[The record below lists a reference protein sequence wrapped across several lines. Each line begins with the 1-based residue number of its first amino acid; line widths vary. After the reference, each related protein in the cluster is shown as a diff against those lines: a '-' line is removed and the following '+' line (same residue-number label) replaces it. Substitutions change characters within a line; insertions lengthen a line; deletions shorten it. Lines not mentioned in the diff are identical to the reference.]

1 MVLDDSWARLI
12 RAFRSRVCTTCPS
25 EVNRVSRLFNAAN
38 RRIDR
43 VPFLYIFLMH
53 RTIFNTPFVNTAL
66 RWISVGFLRLNGWKV
81 IGSLPPGAIKSV
93 LIAAPHT
100 SNWDLPYTLMV
111 AFALRLNVYWIG
123 KSSLFKPPFHSVM
136 MWLGGIPVD
145 RSQNNN
151 LVAAS
156 SEAIRRATGPL
167 QLIVPPEGTRSN
179 TRYWKTGFYYIAQ
192 GAGVPIV
199 MAYLD
204 YDKKIGGLGPV
215 FETTGNID
223 ADMLAIKSFYAG
235 VKGKNA
241 DQFDAV

>member
-1 MVLDDSWARLI
+1 
-12 RAFRSRVCTTCPS
+12 
-25 EVNRVSRLFNAAN
+25 
-38 RRIDR
+38 
-43 VPFLYIFLMH
+43 MH
-53 RTIFNTPFVNTAL
+53 HTIFDTPIVNTLL
-66 RWISVGFLRLNGWKV
+66 RWLSIGFLKLTGWKV
-81 IGSLPPGAIKSV
+81 VGKLPPHAAKSV

-123 KSSLFKPPFHSVM
+123 KASLFKPPFGGVM

-145 RSQNNN
+145 RSQSNN

-156 SEAIRRATGPL
+156 SEALMRANGPL
-167 QLIVPPEGTRSN
+167 QLIVPPEGTRSG
-179 TRYWKTGFYYIAQ
+179 TRYWKTGFYYIAA

-215 FETTGNID
+215 FQTTGDVD
-223 ADMLAIKSFYAG
+223 ADMLAIKAFYAG

-241 DQFDAV
+241 DQFHAD

>member
-1 MVLDDSWARLI
+1 
-12 RAFRSRVCTTCPS
+12 
-25 EVNRVSRLFNAAN
+25 
-38 RRIDR
+38 
-43 VPFLYIFLMH
+43 MH
-53 RTIFNTPFVNTAL
+53 HTIFDTPFVNTFL
-66 RWISVGFLRLNGWKV
+66 RWLSVGFLRLTGWQV
-81 IGSLPPGAIKSV
+81 VGCLPPGAVKSV

-123 KSSLFKPPFHSVM
+123 KSSIFKPPFRSVM

-156 SEAIRRATGPL
+156 SAAISQATGPL

-199 MAYLD
+199 LAFLD
-204 YDKKIGGLGPV
+204 YEKKIGGLGPV
-215 FETTGNID
+215 FETTGDIEK
-223 ADMLAIKSFYAG
+223 DMLAIKAFYAG

-241 DQFDAV
+241 HQFDAD